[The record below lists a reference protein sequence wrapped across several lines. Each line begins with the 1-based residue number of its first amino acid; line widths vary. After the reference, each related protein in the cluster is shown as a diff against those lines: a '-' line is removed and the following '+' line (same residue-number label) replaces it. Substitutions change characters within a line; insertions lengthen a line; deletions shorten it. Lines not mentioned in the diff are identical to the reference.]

1 LTESLFI
8 VQVKGQKEEGIMT
21 PVIFKKCEGEV
32 TAVFPT
38 LPGDMSE
45 YTMTCY
51 AHVGQH
57 GIAHE
62 QWVRSAKP
70 AKPSEYADLL
80 RELRGIGY
88 DDLVIRKRLNPDRD
102 RAARKAVA

>member
-1 LTESLFI
+1 
-8 VQVKGQKEEGIMT
+8 MT

-38 LPGDMSE
+38 LPGAVGDN

-57 GIAHE
+57 GIASE
-62 QWVRSAKP
+62 AWVRGAKP
-70 AKPSEYADLL
+70 AKESEYIDLL
-80 RELRGIGY
+80 AELIRIGY
-88 DDLVIRKRLNPDRD
+88 DDLVIRRRLNPDRD
-102 RAARKAVA
+102 RKARRENGSCRKSLAPRLTNGAR

>member
-1 LTESLFI
+1 
-8 VQVKGQKEEGIMT
+8 MT

-38 LPGDMSE
+38 LPGSDDI

-57 GIAHE
+57 GIASE
-62 QWVRSAKP
+62 AWVRSAKP
-70 AKPSEYADLL
+70 AKEIEYVDLL
-80 RELRGIGY
+80 QELIRVGY
-88 DDLVIRKRLNPDRD
+88 DDLVICKRLNPSRD
-102 RAARKAVA
+102 RVARREAF